1 MEYSE
6 DKINDG
12 WRTVHNKLGMT
23 IYWDIQS
30 LKKRFENKE
39 PLKIKMESMTDSLI
53 NRLIK
58 NPKIDYFSEDFMSY
72 YNTDPTFYKKLITDE
87 YIREYENKFHLLYDF
102 HNELETH
109 KNNIEVIL
117 GRIKTKK
124 DKTEEDYKYVEF
136 LKDYILTIKEKFSDK
151 IHNLV

>member
-12 WRTVHNKLGMT
+12 WRTVHAKLGMT

-30 LKKRFENKE
+30 LKQRFKNKE
-39 PLKIKMESMTDSLI
+39 SLKIKMESMTDSLI

-58 NPKIDYFSEDFMSY
+58 NPKIDPFSEDFMSY

-87 YIREYENKFHLLYDF
+87 YISEYENKFYLLYDF

-109 KNNIEVIL
+109 KNNIGAIL
-117 GRIKTKK
+117 KRIKTKK

-136 LKDYILTIKEKFSDK
+136 LKGYILTIEEKFSDK
-151 IHNLV
+151 IHDLV